1 MAERLQKVLA
11 RAGVASRRAAE
22 ELIRAGR
29 VTVNGQPASLGMSV
43 QDTDDLR
50 LDGQPVAQRP
60 EAVTYALY
68 KPRGFVTTA
77 RDDRGRPTVL
87 DAMPKVPGLHP
98 VGRLDYDSEGL
109 LLLTTDGE
117 LTLTLTHPRYGHEK
131 VYRAWTQGEPP
142 EEALTALRQGIELE
156 DGFTAPAQVEW
167 APGGVY
173 VTIREGKNRQVRR
186 MLHAVG
192 YPVTRLVRVRVGGAW
207 LGDLEPGEFRTLDD
221 AELEALLHQDRV
233 PRAGWLRAEEDM
245 HERWDR
251 ELT

>member
-22 ELIRAGR
+22 ELIKAGR
-29 VTVNGQPASLGMSV
+29 VSVNGVVATLGMSV
-43 QDTDDLR
+43 EATDDLR
-50 LDGQPVAQRP
+50 LDGQPVAGRP

-77 RDDRGRPTVL
+77 KDERGRPTVL
-87 DAMPKVPGLHP
+87 SAMPKVPGLHP

-109 LLLTTDGE
+109 LLLSTDGE

-131 VYRAWTQGEPP
+131 VYRAWTQGDPD
-142 EEALTALRQGIELE
+142 EAALERLRQGVELE
-156 DGFTAPAQVEW
+156 DGFTAPAGVEW

-192 YPVTRLVRVRVGGAW
+192 HPVTRLVRVRVGGAW
-207 LGDLEPGEFRTLDD
+207 LGDLQPGEFRTL
-221 AELEALLHQDRV
+221 AESELSALLHEAGV
-233 PRAGWLRAEEDM
+233 PRADWLRQEEEM

-251 ELT
+251 G